1 MANNNKVHKAAS
13 SDSVSLLS
21 STSDS
26 VIQHKIDII
35 RQFSLSKKGKN
46 VVIVT
51 TGKSGVGKSA
61 LVNNFL
67 GLEGDKARKSCTQAK
82 AVTTEVDYVDHIIN
96 DVNVRVIDIP
106 GLYGLQHKKDEA
118 LEILGKL
125 KALTQGKEDVVFFCM
140 DISRRVDI
148 LDEQNI
154 DSLHNTYGEKIWKHT
169 IFVLTHA
176 DVALGNGSNLEKLVQ
191 EFATYIEEE
200 LVQKRKVNTTV
211 RSIYSFDTD
220 ELSEDAEINRFDGIF
235 VLPVVNVEQL
245 VSQLFCRCSMQLMK
259 GESPPQ

>member
-1 MANNNKVHKAAS
+1 MS
-13 SDSVSLLS
+13 LSLLLEK
-21 STSDS
+21 
-26 VIQHKIDII
+26 VELENQY
-35 RQFSLSKKGKN
+35 
-46 VVIVT
+46 
-51 TGKSGVGKSA
+51 
-61 LVNNFL
+61 FL

-82 AVTTEVDYVDHIIN
+82 AVTTEVDYVDHNIN

-118 LEILGKL
+118 LEILGIL

-140 DISRRVDI
+140 DISKRVDI

-176 DVALGNGSNLEKLVQ
+176 DVALGNGSNLEELVQ
-191 EFATYIEEE
+191 DFATYIEEE
-200 LVQKRKVNTTV
+200 LRKVNTTV

-220 ELSEDAEINRFDGIF
+220 EHSEDAEINRFDGIS
-235 VLPVVNVEQL
+235 VLPVNNKPGIPPEWKTT
-245 VSQLFCRCSMQLMK
+245 LFLQVIRK
-259 GESPPQ
+259 